1 MLFMIILLGIVI
13 LILLLDIRSK
23 LPKRR
28 NIVKEEIDKSRQVRK
43 KLQNERT
50 RYRKKDGDQ

>member
-13 LILLLDIRSK
+13 LILLDIRSK
-23 LPKRR
+23 LPKKR

-50 RYRKKDGDQ
+50 RYRKRNSDK

>member
-13 LILLLDIRSK
+13 LILLDIRSK

-28 NIVKEEIDKSRQVRK
+28 NIVKEEIDKSREVRK

-50 RYRKKDGDQ
+50 RYRKKDGDK